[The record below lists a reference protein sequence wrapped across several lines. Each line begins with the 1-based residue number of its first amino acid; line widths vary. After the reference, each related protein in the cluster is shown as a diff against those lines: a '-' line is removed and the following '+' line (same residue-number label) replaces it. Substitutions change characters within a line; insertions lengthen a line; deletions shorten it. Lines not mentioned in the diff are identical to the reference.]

1 MISLSQIIADHMIN
15 MQMCRSALIPAF
27 RTTSD
32 RKTRVA
38 NVEVEPR
45 FIYNNTLDNNIQ
57 RAILAADTDNRLLP
71 DRWA

>member
-1 MISLSQIIADHMIN
+1 MISLSQISADHMIN
-15 MQMCRSALIPAF
+15 MQMRRSALIPAV

-32 RKTRVA
+32 RKTRLVNA
-38 NVEVEPR
+38 EVELR
-45 FIYNNTLDNNIQ
+45 FIYNTTLDSNIP